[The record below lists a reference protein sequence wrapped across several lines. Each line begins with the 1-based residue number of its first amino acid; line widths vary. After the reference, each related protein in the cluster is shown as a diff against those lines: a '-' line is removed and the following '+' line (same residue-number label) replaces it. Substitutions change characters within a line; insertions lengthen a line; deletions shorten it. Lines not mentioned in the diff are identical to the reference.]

1 MGLFDR
7 FKKKKPQEIERV
19 MLKIRMQDGT
29 IEEYPETFQI
39 TDGINCVICSGET
52 YHTNLDCPSL
62 KMERDIKTRE
72 IKGMY
77 IKDAERQGI
86 SYCWRC
92 KEFDEDED

>member
-1 MGLFDR
+1 MGLF
-7 FKKKKPQEIERV
+7 KKRKQIPQKT

-39 TDGINCVICSGET
+39 TDGINCVICGGDT

-62 KMERDIKTRE
+62 KRERDIKTRE

-77 IKDAERQGI
+77 IKDAKDQGI
-86 SYCWRC
+86 EYCWQC
-92 KEFDEDED
+92 KQFDEDDY

>member
-1 MGLFDR
+1 MGLFR
-7 FKKKKPQEIERV
+7 KKKKPQEIERV

-39 TDGINCVICSGET
+39 TDGINCVICSGEI

-62 KMERDIKTRE
+62 KIERAIKTRE

-86 SYCWRC
+86 YYCWRC
-92 KEFDEDED
+92 KQFDEDEY